1 MRGSGEHEPARAR
14 VVGAAHRLAAAGLV
28 IGTAGNL
35 SERTGDHVA
44 ISATGARLGRL
55 DASEV
60 TIVDLDG
67 RVVAGEL
74 EPTSELALH
83 LEVYRR
89 FETGAVVHTHA
100 PIGCALSCVL
110 DELPCVHYA
119 MLELG
124 GPIRV
129 APYRT
134 FGTPELA
141 HVTADALEG
150 RRAALMANHGS
161 IAHGADIERAVDHA
175 ELLEWL
181 ATLYWRAAAIGSP
194 RILDEGAL
202 AAVADAVAAR
212 HYGTTKPHA

>member
-1 MRGSGEHEPARAR
+1 MGISGKYEAARAR
-14 VVGAAHRLAAAGLV
+14 VVRASRRLAAAGLV
-28 IGTAGNL
+28 IGSAGNV
-35 SERTGDHVA
+35 SERSGEHVA
-44 ISATGARLGRL
+44 ITATGAWLDRL
-55 DASEV
+55 DPGEV

-83 LEVYRR
+83 LGIYRR
-89 FETGAVVHTHA
+89 FETAAVVHTHA
-100 PIGCALSCVL
+100 PMGCALSCVL

-124 GPIRV
+124 GAVRV

-141 HVTADALEG
+141 QVTVDALDG

-161 IAHGADIERAVDHA
+161 VVHADDAERAVDGA

-181 ATLYWRAAAIGSP
+181 CTLYWRAAAIGSP
-194 RILDEGAL
+194 RTLDEHAL
-202 AAVADAVAAR
+202 AAVADARTAR
-212 HYGTTKPHA
+212 QYGTTKKLA